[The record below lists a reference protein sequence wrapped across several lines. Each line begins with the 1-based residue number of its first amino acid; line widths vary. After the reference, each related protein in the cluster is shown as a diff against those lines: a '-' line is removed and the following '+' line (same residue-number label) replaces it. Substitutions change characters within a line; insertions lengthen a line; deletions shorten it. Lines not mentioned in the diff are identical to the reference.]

1 MRTSTH
7 VEDLNVDIG
16 IDAEEILDIKEAYII
31 TDKRIQDNSL
41 IIEGILT
48 LDIYYIERFSGEVR
62 NYKDHFPYKSDI
74 YLEEK
79 LDVSEIQIDSKLGDV
94 DYDIGQ
100 DILSID
106 NKINY
111 DIYLNRE
118 KTISCIKD
126 IGETSEPIDKSQIP
140 SISIYIVQKGDL
152 LWDVAKRYNTTIEDI
167 LSSNNLESSYEI
179 KVGDKIIIEKSLDKD
194 LAAL

>member
-1 MRTSTH
+1 
-7 VEDLNVDIG
+7 
-16 IDAEEILDIKEAYII
+16 
-31 TDKRIQDNSL
+31 
-41 IIEGILT
+41 
-48 LDIYYIERFSGEVR
+48 
-62 NYKDHFPYKSDI
+62 
-74 YLEEK
+74 
-79 LDVSEIQIDSKLGDV
+79 V